1 MKIILSKYSGR
12 IGGNYWLPLIVS
24 ILFFTHRSSAQQRDL
39 SFYQNTAHQNNPAL
53 KENTNLQQY
62 TVLQNDFTLAQ
73 FRKPQ
78 VNFTADY
85 LFAPYFG
92 NNGQVISITS
102 NPDSKAFGY
111 NAGITNGGWYAA
123 QLNASVPL
131 LTGKIVDKYFN
142 QNSVQNKL
150 LKNENLKL
158 IHELDKNVSDQYII
172 ACQIQQEVGYLQKI
186 ISLVADRK
194 KIVEALVQK
203 GLMQQNDFLLLEIE
217 INSRKYD
224 IQQQQIALSNAFTQL
239 NDLCGISDTTIYGL
253 TTPVINQTRQLQQF
267 NYEQKFQLDSLN
279 IIAQQE
285 VFNTKY
291 RPQIAAYGNTG
302 LNAVDAAYIP
312 HSIGMS
318 AGLHLYI
325 PIYDGNLK
333 KTVDQ
338 QNKLLMQ
345 NTEQYN
351 RVTALRIQN
360 NLNNFQQQINL
371 TSQSLSLLNNQLSTQ
386 ETLLQILKDKVVIG
400 QISVTDYLIAIQSY
414 AETNKNKIQ
423 AQAGLLLLINQYNF
437 INW

>member
-1 MKIILSKYSGR
+1 MKSLLAIFISR
-12 IGGNYWLPLIVS
+12 IRGNCCLPLCVA
-24 ILFFTHRSSAQQRDL
+24 LLCLTLQSSAQQRDL
-39 SFYQNTAHQNNPAL
+39 SFYQNTAHQNNPAI

-62 TVLQNDFTLAQ
+62 NVLQNDFTLAQ

-78 VNFTADY
+78 LNFTADY
-85 LFAPYFG
+85 LFAPFFS

-111 NAGITNGGWYAA
+111 NAGLTNGGLYAA

-131 LTGKIVDKYFN
+131 ITGKIVNSYFKQTSI
-142 QNSVQNKL
+142 QNRL

-158 IHELDKNVSDQYII
+158 IHELDKNVSDQYIT
-172 ACQIQQEVGYLQKI
+172 AYQIQQEVGYLQKI
-186 ISLVADRK
+186 IFLVADRK

-203 GLMQQNDFLLLEIE
+203 GLMQQNDFLLLEVE

-224 IQQQQIALSNAFTQL
+224 IQQQKIALSNAFSQL
-239 NDLCGISDTTIYGL
+239 NDICGISDTTNYSLAI
-253 TTPVINQTRQLQQF
+253 PVVNQTQRLQQF

-279 IIAQQE
+279 IVAQQE

-291 RPQIAAYGNTG
+291 RPQVSAYGNTG
-302 LNAVDAAYIP
+302 LNAAEANSIP

-325 PIYDGNLK
+325 PIYDGSLK
-333 KTVDQ
+333 KTVEQ

-345 NTEQYN
+345 NTQQYN
-351 RVTALRIQN
+351 RTTAVRIQN
-360 NLNNFQQQINL
+360 NLTNVQQQINL
-371 TSQSLSLLNNQLSTQ
+371 TNQSLSLLNDQLSTQ
-386 ETLLQILKDKVVIG
+386 ETLLKILKDKVVIG
-400 QISVTDYLIAIQSY
+400 QVSVTDYLIAIQNY

-423 AQAGLLLLINQYNF
+423 AQAGLLLLINQYNYV
-437 INW
+437 NW